1 MAAAAKYKD
10 FFVWCIMQLA
20 AGDHSWM
27 LAKQAS
33 NWFKDSHRR
42 GTLKQKLGYCILWME
57 NEGDSLLIWYVA
69 KYKAVLHLMSLLDD
83 AENRSSHQLTAASTL
98 LEISCQV
105 NSTLTSDDIV
115 RNGSMLDP
123 LGDTP
128 LKLFE
133 IYSDEIE

>member
-1 MAAAAKYKD
+1 
-10 FFVWCIMQLA
+10 
-20 AGDHSWM
+20 
-27 LAKQAS
+27 
-33 NWFKDSHRR
+33 
-42 GTLKQKLGYCILWME
+42 ME

-98 LEISCQV
+98 LEISGQV
-105 NSTLTSDDIV
+105 NSTLASDDIV

-133 IYSDEIE
+133 IYSDA